1 MCTFAIFNLQCMS
14 KIFLELFNTLTKS
27 VTGSRFFELEGGQWR
42 GETTQRPKTAAAA
55 APVLRHKDRRLFV
68 YSPRFIS

>member
-1 MCTFAIFNLQCMS
+1 MS

-42 GETTQRPKTAAAA
+42 RETTRRPKTAAAA
-55 APVLRHKDRRLFV
+55 ALYPTHDAR
-68 YSPRFIS
+68 